1 MLKIIASN
9 TLAQLVAKF
18 VGAGL
23 TFLTT
28 LIIIRLSGTIVFGDL
43 TKALVLI
50 AIGFAVIDF
59 GLNALV
65 VRQFGEEDNLRGGFL
80 DLLLTRLALSVVV
93 VVALNLLVQVLPGGY
108 TSEIKS
114 VFWLGSLAIV
124 FQGIFTSCNAVF
136 QSQENYWRP
145 TLSTILGAT
154 LGASLTYYY
163 VLSFP
168 TLAHFLLA
176 NTLGYL
182 LMAICSLLL
191 LPRFYDFKT
200 LRLSA
205 IFILLHSALP
215 LATILL
221 ASVLASKFDTV
232 VLGIFRSSSE
242 VGEYGF
248 AYRIFDVILVLP
260 VFIMNATYPGLIRA
274 TKEKSES
281 LIKQI
286 SLFMF
291 ISGIFA
297 AILIYLLS
305 PLIYLIRPGLFLS
318 VQVLKILAL
327 TTPLF
332 FLTAPLMWQQI
343 SQHQEKKVFR
353 IYFFAALINVA
364 LNLLF
369 TPAFGVVSSAVIT
382 GVTELFILIS
392 LVYSTYIMSNNILK
406 F

>member
-18 VGAGL
+18 IGAGL

-50 AIGFAVIDF
+50 AIGFTVIDF

-65 VRQFGEEDNLRGGFL
+65 VRQLGEADNLQGGFI
-80 DLLLTRLALSVVV
+80 DLLLTRLALSAVV

-145 TLSTILGAT
+145 TLSIILGAV
-154 LGASLTYYY
+154 LGATLTYYY
-163 VLSFP
+163 VLSSP

-182 LMAICSLLL
+182 LMALCSLLL
-191 LPRFYDFKT
+191 LPRTQFENWRIYDLRFVFT
-200 LRLSA
+200 LLRA
-205 IFILLHSALP
+205 GLP
-215 LATILL
+215 LASILL
-221 ASVLASKFDTV
+221 ASVVASKFDTV

-260 VFIMNATYPGLIRA
+260 VFIMNATYPGMIRA

-281 LIKQI
+281 LIKRI

-327 TTPLF
+327 TIPLF
-332 FLTAPLMWQQI
+332 FLTSPLMWQQI

-353 IYFFAALINVA
+353 IYFLAAFINVA
-364 LNLLF
+364 LNFLF
-369 TPAFGVVSSAVIT
+369 TPAFGVVSAAIIT

-392 LVYSTYIMSNNILK
+392 LVYSTYIMSNNV
-406 F
+406 